1 MLIAQVGVVG
11 DLVVAGVKALQPR
24 QLLAHTLHHPH
35 PQDVDAVVLEGNLL
49 DLFEEGNA
57 LGYPLELACADLH
70 CLHLQGSQPQLL
82 QAQPQLLSKFF
93 AI

>member
-11 DLVVAGVKALQPR
+11 DLVVAGVEALQPR